1 MSKKATVAIDVE
13 PRSPMP
19 EPMPEP
25 DGAPYYP
32 DGPSEAQMAH
42 DPYFTGKPVDHTYDP
57 FPVSET
63 PATVRELTYHRDGF
77 DLNRA
82 LRVFSDDKVGPGG
95 AHHCYH
101 IEIAGLHSING
112 GPVAYVQFQRGPR
125 AELDSTPGATEG
137 AVLAIVLDRL
147 LSFQNGPYPS
157 DWNADAITY
166 LTSAMD
172 CLKARAQERADR
184 GVLGTYQK

>member
-1 MSKKATVAIDVE
+1 MDEPIKTLDEALE
-13 PRSPMP
+13 PRG
-19 EPMPEP
+19 PMPEP
-25 DGAPYYP
+25 DPFPTPVREQAPLYDPYYS
-32 DGPSEAQMAH
+32 DGP
-42 DPYFTGKPVDHTYDP
+42 PPPVDHTYDP

-63 PATVRELTYHRDGF
+63 PATVRELTFHRDGF

-125 AELDSTPGATEG
+125 AELDSTPGATDG

-157 DWNADAITY
+157 EWNEDAITY

-184 GVLGTYQK
+184 GVLGTYQR

>member
-1 MSKKATVAIDVE
+1 MDELIKNLDEALE
-13 PRSPMP
+13 PRGPVP
-19 EPMPEP
+19 EPEFTE
-25 DGAPYYP
+25 DEYKYALERVGAPVSSP
-32 DGPSEAQMAH
+32 
-42 DPYFTGKPVDHTYDP
+42 PVDHTYDP

-82 LRVFSDDKVGPGG
+82 LRVFSDDKVGPGS

-101 IEIAGLHSING
+101 IEITGLHSING

-125 AELDSTPGATEG
+125 AEPDSTPGATEG

-172 CLKARAQERADR
+172 CLKARAQERAER